1 MNPDIISKATGSI
14 ILLFV
19 FAFPAAVITALLY
32 LAASLVAAMESWI
45 DVLKI
50 LLWIFCAL
58 SAPLVLMVVYV
69 IIASWFINRI

>member
-1 MNPDIISKATGSI
+1 M
-14 ILLFV
+14 LFV